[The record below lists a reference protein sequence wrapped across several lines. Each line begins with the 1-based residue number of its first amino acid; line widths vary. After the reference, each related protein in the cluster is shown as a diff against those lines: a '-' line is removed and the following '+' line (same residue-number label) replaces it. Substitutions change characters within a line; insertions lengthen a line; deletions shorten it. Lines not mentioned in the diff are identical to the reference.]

1 MSLFTLSM
9 TSASFLFLQHQ
20 QYIIYDKKTD
30 RRFRGIY
37 DPKFAHV
44 ILCTVLYL
52 FVNVPRVLANAVIL
66 SISPEMALVLMVIE
80 LLIFLLFCHFYSNR
94 LGNNSIFPSG
104 LVSALANFISVTGPF
119 KKIGHINLFANALLM
134 IKVALIY
141 PIVDNE
147 TLTVD
152 ICNDPDV
159 FRCWNMTEKIN
170 HTCLPS
176 NGTDIVNITITTFT
190 QENVDLSYRP
200 FCSPDETPN
209 SLLFHF
215 VLPIVLMLIAFISIP
230 FGYLIRY
237 LMTKENLT
245 TFDLLLSMIN
255 DVIDDVI
262 KSAFSCCS
270 KTSNENSDGEMKD
283 VDVKS
288 KSLEDLGE
296 NYQEEKKEATPTKPS
311 TLLTFFDN
319 VRAIFSQGRLAEE
332 NSKYSRILVIAT
344 TLKSN
349 YLILYVKPIDL
360 FIKIVNF
367 CFRFKHI
374 DCRRRGI

>member
-1 MSLFTLSM
+1 MIIFFTHFLSFLGTNQLLSIFMSLFTLSM

-37 DPKFAHV
+37 DPSFAHV
-44 ILCTVLYL
+44 ILCTLLYL

-66 SISPEMALVLMVIE
+66 SISPVMALVLMLIE

-94 LGNNSIFPSG
+94 LDNNSIFPSG

-119 KKIGHINLFANALLM
+119 RKMGHINLFANALLM

-147 TLTVD
+147 TLTVK
-152 ICNDPDV
+152 ICKDPDV
-159 FRCWNMTEKIN
+159 FRCWNITEKIN

-176 NGTDIVNITITTFT
+176 NETDILNITITTFT
-190 QENVDLSYRP
+190 QESVDLSYRP

-215 VLPIVLMLIAFISIP
+215 VLPIVLMLIAFISVP

-237 LMTKENLT
+237 LVTKENLAA
-245 TFDLLLSMIN
+245 FDQYASRLIQEKIN
-255 DVIDDVI
+255 KHLECI
-262 KSAFSCCS
+262 KSAFSCCLECMKSACSCCS
-270 KTSNENSDGEMKD
+270 KETNENGE
-283 VDVKS
+283 
-288 KSLEDLGE
+288 GE
-296 NYQEEKKEATPTKPS
+296 TPTNSSTQVSTPS
-311 TLLTFFDN
+311 NHKKDCNCCFGASSLLTFFDN
-319 VRAIFSQGRLAEE
+319 VRAIFSQGRSAAE
-332 NSKYSRILVIAT
+332 NSKYLRI
-344 TLKSN
+344 
-349 YLILYVKPIDL
+349 
-360 FIKIVNF
+360 
-367 CFRFKHI
+367 
-374 DCRRRGI
+374 

>member
-37 DPKFAHV
+37 DPSFAHV

-119 KKIGHINLFANALLM
+119 RKIGHINLFANALLM

-147 TLTVD
+147 KLTVD

-332 NSKYSRILVIAT
+332 NSKCSRILVIAT

-349 YLILYVKPIDL
+349 NIFNIDL
-360 FIKIVNF
+360 FINIIIF

-374 DCRRRGI
+374 DCWGIRI